1 MNQAEKF
8 AVEAQLRETGRRLN
22 EVSEFY
28 GALSLDAQA
37 RDEMREAMDGY
48 SLATTRIMDLL
59 ANAIRIGRDTSARD
73 DAEIQRNHRM
83 RLAAMSTLMGIAAE
97 AAIH

>member
-1 MNQAEKF
+1 MNEAEKS
-8 AVEAQLRETGRRLN
+8 AVEAQLRETRRRLS

-28 GALSLDAQA
+28 WALPLRGQV
-37 RDEMREAMDGY
+37 RDEMRDAMNRY

-59 ANAIRIGRDTSARD
+59 GNAVRLGREPSDGD

-83 RLAAMSTLMGIAAE
+83 RLAAMANLMGIAPLSPA
-97 AAIH
+97 H